1 LWRIVGKEKK
11 MAFIM
16 PTQDQFK
23 QLMSQEYKGPI
34 VMVNLLKFKPDGGA
48 ESYRKYYE
56 GTKELMMGKAITRAV
71 YRGDGLMTVI
81 GGEEWD
87 EIALYEYPSIETFIE
102 MNRNKEYRAL
112 VHYRTDA
119 LLDSRL
125 YCTIP
130 EDEE

>member
-1 LWRIVGKEKK
+1 

-16 PTQDQFK
+16 PTEDQFK

-87 EIALYEYPSIETFIE
+87 QIALYEYPSIETFIE
-102 MNRNKEYRAL
+102 MNRNKEYQEL
-112 VHYRTDA
+112 VHYRTEA

-130 EDEE
+130 EGDE

>member
-1 LWRIVGKEKK
+1 

-23 QLMSQEYKGPI
+23 QLMSQDYKGPI

-48 ESYRKYYE
+48 ESYRKYQE
-56 GTKELMMGKAITRAV
+56 NVLKLVSTKAIKLTRIV
-71 YRGDGLMTVI
+71 YRGNGLMPVI
-81 GGEEWD
+81 GDEEWD
-87 EIALYEYPSIETFIE
+87 EIALYEYPSIDAFME
-102 MNRNKEYRAL
+102 MNRSKAYQDAL
-112 VHYRTDA
+112 HYRTEA

-130 EDEE
+130 EGSNT

>member
-1 LWRIVGKEKK
+1 

-16 PTQDQFK
+16 PTEDQFK
-23 QLMSQEYKGPI
+23 QITSQEYKGPI

-102 MNRNKEYRAL
+102 MNRNKEYQAL

>member
-1 LWRIVGKEKK
+1 

-16 PTQDQFK
+16 PTEDQFK

-71 YRGDGLMTVI
+71 YRGDGLMTII

-102 MNRNKEYRAL
+102 MNRNKEYQAL

-130 EDEE
+130 KDEE

>member
-1 LWRIVGKEKK
+1 

-23 QLMSQEYKGPI
+23 QLMSQDYKGPI
-34 VMVNLLKFKPDGGA
+34 VMVNLLKFKPEGGA
-48 ESYRKYYE
+48 ESYRKYSE
-56 GTKELMMGKAITRAV
+56 ATSALFAGTTITRIV
-71 YRGDGLMTVI
+71 YRGNGLMPVI

-87 EIALYEYPSIETFIE
+87 EIALYEYPSIDAFIQ
-102 MNRNKEYRAL
+102 MNRSKAYQDA
-112 VHYRTDA
+112 VHYRTEA

-130 EDEE
+130 EEVD

>member
-1 LWRIVGKEKK
+1 
-11 MAFIM
+11 MA
-16 PTQDQFK
+16 QK
-23 QLMSQEYKGPI
+23 YKGPI

-48 ESYRKYYE
+48 ESYQKYFE
-56 GTKELMMGKAITRAV
+56 ESKKIVQGKYITRTI

-87 EIALYEYPSIETFIE
+87 EIALYEYPSIETFID
-102 MNRNKEYRAL
+102 MNRNKEYL
-112 VHYRTDA
+112 EIVKYRTEA

-130 EDEE
+130 ENDD

>member
-1 LWRIVGKEKK
+1 

-23 QLMSQEYKGPI
+23 KLMSQQYKGPI

-56 GTKELMMGKAITRAV
+56 ATKELMEGKAINRVV
-71 YRGDGLMTVI
+71 YRGNGLMPVI
-81 GGEEWD
+81 GDEEWD
-87 EIALYEYPSIETFIE
+87 EIALYEYPSIDAFIE
-102 MNRNKEYRAL
+102 MNRDKRYQA
-112 VHYRTDA
+112 VVPYRTKA

-125 YCTIP
+125 YCTVP
-130 EDEE
+130 EEQG

>member
-1 LWRIVGKEKK
+1 

-16 PTQDQFK
+16 PTEDQFK
-23 QLMSQEYKGPI
+23 RIMDEDYKGPI

-81 GGEEWD
+81 GEEEWD

-102 MNRNKEYRAL
+102 MNRNKEYQAL
-112 VHYRTDA
+112 VPYRTEA
-119 LLDSRL
+119 LIDSRL

-130 EDEE
+130 KE

>member
-1 LWRIVGKEKK
+1 

-56 GTKELMMGKAITRAV
+56 ATKELMQGKAITRNV
-71 YRGDGLMTVI
+71 YRGDGLMPVI
-81 GGEEWD
+81 GEEEWD
-87 EIALYEYPSIETFIE
+87 EIALYEYPSIEAFVE
-102 MNRNKEYRAL
+102 MNRNKEYQAV
-112 VHYRTDA
+112 VHYRTEA
-119 LLDSRL
+119 LIDSRL

-130 EDEE
+130 KNEA

>member
-1 LWRIVGKEKK
+1 

-16 PTQDQFK
+16 PTEDQFK

-48 ESYRKYYE
+48 ESYKKYYE

-81 GGEEWD
+81 GGEECD
-87 EIALYEYPSIETFIE
+87 QIALYEYPSIETFID
-102 MNRNKEYRAL
+102 MNRNKEYQAL
-112 VHYRTDA
+112 VHYRTEA